1 MEQMVEEGKIKQ
13 YGLATYS
20 SMRLKPTEN
29 KMHLN
34 LQKVARL
41 AQKVVGEDKEHNFK
55 FVQVPCNVMM
65 PEAFVEPW
73 QPYED
78 SKGVVSNKQL
88 VQSATEQKINVVFS
102 QPLMQGMISQ
112 IPISRV
118 AVPEVYNLTARH
130 LQLIRSVPA
139 KAVLS
144 TLVGMKQPNHVK
156 ANLEVIKKP
165 PLTR

>member
-1 MEQMVEEGKIKQ
+1 
-13 YGLATYS
+13 
-20 SMRLKPTEN
+20 
-29 KMHLN
+29 
-34 LQKVARL
+34 
-41 AQKVVGEDKEHNFK
+41 
-55 FVQVPCNVMM
+55 MM

-118 AVPEVYNLTARH
+118 AVPEVYNLTARR

-156 ANLEVIKKP
+156 ANLEVIKKA